1 MNTTYLS
8 IIQHER
14 KNNIKNGLY
23 DYVTVT
29 MAYDTGRI
37 EGSTLTLSDTQAL
50 YERNVVLT
58 GGHNIDDIVES
69 RNHFELVDFML
80 DTINESF
87 TERLIKEYHQVLKK
101 GTTDDKRYGVGKYKS
116 IPNIVGQQKVAQPYE
131 VPKFMERL
139 VEDHNKFSSMD
150 LDDILSFHHQF
161 ELIHPFQDGNGRV
174 GRIIMLR
181 QSLLHNV
188 TPFIISSDR
197 REEYI
202 VGLKRYNDNP
212 LLLRKEA
219 NLQQE
224 IFKEV
229 AAPLLNHYQNMNGR

>member
-1 MNTTYLS
+1 
-8 IIQHER
+8 
-14 KNNIKNGLY
+14 
-23 DYVTVT
+23 

-69 RNHFELVDFML
+69 KNHFELVDFML
-80 DTINESF
+80 DTINEPF

-116 IPNIVGQQKVAQPYE
+116 IPNIVGQQKAAQPYE
-131 VPKFMERL
+131 VTGFMETL
-139 VEDHNKFSSMD
+139 LEGSNQFSSMD
-150 LDDILSFHHQF
+150 LDDILAFHHQF

-174 GRIIMLR
+174 GRIIMLC
-181 QSLLHNV
+181 QSLFHNV

-197 REEYI
+197 RKEYI
-202 VGLKRYNDNP
+202 AGLKNYNDNP
-212 LLLRKEA
+212 SLLREEA
-219 NLQQE
+219 KLQQE
-224 IFKEV
+224 TFKEV
-229 AAPLLNHYQNMNGR
+229 ADPLLKHYQSMNKR